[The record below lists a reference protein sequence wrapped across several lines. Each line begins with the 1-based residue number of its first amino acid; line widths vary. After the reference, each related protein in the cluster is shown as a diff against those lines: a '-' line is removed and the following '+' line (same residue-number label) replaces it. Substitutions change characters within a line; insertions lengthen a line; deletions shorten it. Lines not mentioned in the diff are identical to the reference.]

1 MRHLYAGIFI
11 AGLLLVVGCESSIQ
25 DSNQEVFDSS
35 KGEIRIYEVFG
46 MDCPGCQSGLEKLV
60 NKVPCIEASQASWK
74 EKRLSVILK
83 EGSSVKDE
91 EIYDA
96 IRRANFTHGKRIK

>member
-1 MRHLYAGIFI
+1 MRHLYAGIFV
-11 AGLLLVVGCESSIQ
+11 AGLLLVIGCESSIQ
-25 DSNQEVFDSS
+25 DSNQEVFDSN

-60 NKVPCIEASQASWK
+60 NKIPGIETSQASWK
-74 EKRLSVILK
+74 EKRLSVLLK
-83 EGSSVKDE
+83 EGASVKDE

-96 IRRANFTHGKRIK
+96 IRRANFTHGKRLK

>member
-1 MRHLYAGIFI
+1 MRHLNAVIFV
-11 AGLLLVVGCESSIQ
+11 AGLLLVVGCEN
-25 DSNQEVFDSS
+25 SNQDINQDVFGSD

-60 NKVPCIEASQASWK
+60 NKIPGIEASQASWK

-83 EGSSVKDE
+83 EGASIEDE

-96 IRRANFTHGKRIK
+96 IRRANFTHGKRLK